1 MMPDMRLQ
9 LRWSGTP
16 SAAPSQRLH
25 APFSASYEPSCEEES
40 SVARATVAPALFAR
54 LLLALLEESNP
65 DASNNR
71 ATYPRYSPPTTPS
84 CRAMRPNAP
93 RVVG

>member
-1 MMPDMRLQ
+1 MPDMRLQ
-9 LRWSGTP
+9 LRWSATP

-54 LLLALLEESNP
+54 LLLE
-65 DASNNR
+65 
-71 ATYPRYSPPTTPS
+71 
-84 CRAMRPNAP
+84 
-93 RVVG
+93 